1 MVCSSP
7 AAVKWPRPT
16 PTLHTMTCTWTLPAS
31 MWVGVCA
38 WTIAAVWWCV
48 SLVGARSFSVWCA
61 GHAQPLWG
69 HSEWLV
75 CWFGWGA
82 WPYTIRQHWG
92 GWSCHLW
99 GSELCTALLAL
110 PSLYTHVSV
119 PSCVVLWTVTQVHGT
134 APDIAG
140 QDKAN
145 PTALLL
151 SAVMMLRH
159 MGYEEH
165 ATRVETAVL
174 QTIRERQASIDITS
188 IVL

>member
-1 MVCSSP
+1 M
-7 AAVKWPRPT
+7 
-16 PTLHTMTCTWTLPAS
+16 
-31 MWVGVCA
+31 
-38 WTIAAVWWCV
+38 
-48 SLVGARSFSVWCA
+48 
-61 GHAQPLWG
+61 
-69 HSEWLV
+69 
-75 CWFGWGA
+75 
-82 WPYTIRQHWG
+82 
-92 GWSCHLW
+92 
-99 GSELCTALLAL
+99 
-110 PSLYTHVSV
+110 
-119 PSCVVLWTVTQVHGT
+119 TQVHGT